1 MEIIVTLEE
10 VFATCDDWKQFCK
23 EENWDEKSIVAGYG
37 DVKITLTKQAC
48 FKYGILK
55 MYE

>member
-10 VFATCDDWKQFCK
+10 VQEKC
-23 EENWDEKSIVAGYG
+23 ENWTTFCEDEGWEPRCIEQGYG
-37 DVKITLTKQAC
+37 DLEITLTKQAC

>member
-10 VFATCDDWKQFCK
+10 IKNKCNDWIEFCK
-23 EENWDEKSIVAGYG
+23 TEGWGENSVEAGYG
-37 DVKITLTKQAC
+37 DIKVTLTKQAC
-48 FKYGILK
+48 FKYGIIK